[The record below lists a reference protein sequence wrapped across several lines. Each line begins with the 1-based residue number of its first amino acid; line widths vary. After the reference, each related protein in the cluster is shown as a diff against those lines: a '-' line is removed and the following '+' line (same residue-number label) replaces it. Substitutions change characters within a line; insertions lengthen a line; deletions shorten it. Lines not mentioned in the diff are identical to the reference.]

1 MNLMT
6 VVFVVIVMVA
16 VFLFNGAAADRLA
29 V

>member
-6 VVFVVIVMVA
+6 VVFVAIVMVA
-16 VFLFNGAAADRLA
+16 VFLFNVAAADRLA